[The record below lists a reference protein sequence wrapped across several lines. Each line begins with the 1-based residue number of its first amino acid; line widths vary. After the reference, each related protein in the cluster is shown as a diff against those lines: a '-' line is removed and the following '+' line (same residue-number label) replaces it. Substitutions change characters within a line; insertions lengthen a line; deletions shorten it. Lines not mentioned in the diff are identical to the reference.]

1 MNNPSYLGT
10 AIQYFHNN
18 YTFNMNTER
27 YDRLTVLHLDG
38 LEITSR
44 VNINN
49 ADKESAIDVVRQL
62 TGNQK
67 TKDLCQVW

>member
-27 YDRLTVLHLDG
+27 YDGQTVLHLDD
-38 LEITSR
+38 LEITSL

-62 TGNQK
+62 TGKPQPK
-67 TKDLCQVW
+67 GRV

>member
-10 AIQYFHNN
+10 EIQYFHNN

-27 YDRLTVLHLDG
+27 YDGQTVSHLDD
-38 LEITSR
+38 LEITSL

-49 ADKESAIDVVRQL
+49 ADKESAIEVISQL
-62 TGNQK
+62 TGKPQPK
-67 TKDLCQVW
+67 GRR